1 VFDRFRQADSTTTRA
16 HRGLG
21 LGLAIVRQLVEL
33 HGGSVVAQSPG
44 EGRGAAFSVRIPKAL
59 LGAALDG
66 AGRPLRDDGHEA
78 PTLEGMRLLVVEDE
92 EDAREALTL
101 LLSRAGAHVRGTPT
115 VQGARLV
122 LEQWIPDA
130 VVSDIGL
137 PGEDGYALMP
147 TIRALETRCGRFLP
161 TIALTAYAR
170 PQDRARAAAS
180 GFTRYI
186 VKPVDAD
193 DLLATLAELR
203 GAESPVGSLP
213 ADRG

>member
-1 VFDRFRQADSTTTRA
+1 ERFQGRFLR
-16 HRGLG
+16 HRGARAAHAPLG
-21 LGLAIVRQLVEL
+21 HRHVGQ
-33 HGGSVVAQSPG
+33 
-44 EGRGAAFSVRIPKAL
+44 AATGPR
-59 LGAALDG
+59 
-66 AGRPLRDDGHEA
+66 
-78 PTLEGMRLLVVEDE
+78 
-92 EDAREALTL
+92 
-101 LLSRAGAHVRGTPT
+101 
-115 VQGARLV
+115 

-137 PGEDGYALMP
+137 PDEDGYALMP

-203 GAESPVGSLP
+203 GAESPVGLLP